1 MWKEFGLWNW
11 AGLTCKLQG
20 LLLSCLTAL
29 GKHSAALFSFLF
41 FFPRKSVHVQ
51 VIKCVN
57 TRPGPRQADSFLAV
71 SPGSPGFFLGLF
83 VTTNLC

>member
-11 AGLTCKLQG
+11 AGLMCKLQG

-41 FFPRKSVHVQ
+41 SFFFPRRSAHVQ

-57 TRPGPRQADSFLAV
+57 TRPGPVRLILFLQF
-71 SPGSPGFFLGLF
+71 PQDHLGSS
-83 VTTNLC
+83 

>member
-41 FFPRKSVHVQ
+41 FFFPESLYMFR
-51 VIKCVN
+51 
-57 TRPGPRQADSFLAV
+57 
-71 SPGSPGFFLGLF
+71 
-83 VTTNLC
+83 